1 MADMTLNHEQRL
13 YVLHCGSHI
22 SCLGFEYA
30 AKRAKEVSA
39 WCGLPA
45 PKASP
50 GTREAYDEYKAAM
63 SAGFQKH
70 KATGERC
77 LVELEPLL
85 IGLEGKRVEVSA
97 PDGTRERFYVSRS
110 TGWMPCHTAV
120 KTRRSLGGRAAYAPG
135 GATIR
140 VVGTR

>member
-1 MADMTLNHEQRL
+1 MDMTINKDQGL
-13 YVLHCGSHI
+13 YVLNHGKYV

-30 AKRAKEVSA
+30 AKLAKEVSA

-45 PKASP
+45 PKAEP
-50 GTREAYDEYKAAM
+50 GTAEAFAEYQAAM

-70 KATGERC
+70 KKTGGRC
-77 LVELEPLL
+77 PADLEPRL
-85 IGLEGKRVEVSA
+85 IGLEGKRVEVTS

-110 TGWMPCHTAV
+110 TGWLPCHIAV
-120 KTRRSLGGRAAYAPG
+120 KTRRSLGGCSAYIPEG
-135 GATIR
+135 SSIL

>member
-1 MADMTLNHEQRL
+1 MDMTINKDQGL
-13 YVLHCGSHI
+13 YVLNHGKYI

-30 AKRAKEVSA
+30 AKRAKDISA

-45 PKASP
+45 PEAEP
-50 GTREAYDEYKAAM
+50 GTAEAFAEYQAAM

-77 LVELEPLL
+77 LTELEPRL
-85 IGLEGKRVEVSA
+85 IGLEGKRVEVTS

-110 TGWMPCHTAV
+110 TGWLPCHIAV
-120 KTRRSLGGRAAYAPG
+120 KTRRSLGGCSVYIPPG
-135 GATIR
+135 ASIR